1 MGLEQIIKVLQT
13 LSTKDEGYELDSND
27 LEAIDE
33 ALEYLRE
40 LKDLSEMVK
49 DFREQTQWYEYR

>member
-1 MGLEQIIKVLQT
+1 MSLDLTIKDLQT
-13 LSTKDEGYELDSND
+13 LSAQNEGYELDSND

-40 LKDLSEMVK
+40 LKDLSEMVE
-49 DFREQTQWYEYR
+49 DFRQQTEAYSYR